1 MARSACSLSA
11 PAADDFLNNVIAR
24 LVALLLEAD
33 WIVLLMVPPLL
44 VLHYGVVKR
53 EEQYL
58 ERKFGQVYRN

>member
-1 MARSACSLSA
+1 
-11 PAADDFLNNVIAR
+11 
-24 LVALLLEAD
+24 
-33 WIVLLMVPPLL
+33 MVPPLL

>member
-11 PAADDFLNNVIAR
+11 PAAGDFLNNVIAR

-53 EEQYL
+53 EEQYF